1 MSLMDRMVVQEGRLG
16 GRTVRARATDGEEL
30 LGKNSSTLR
39 CLRTQ
44 SEGETRITRRLA
56 HGDPRS
62 PALRRGSVTTA
73 SSPEIPKPGRDII
86 RKSFSQHEPASQSAR
101 DSPIL

>member
-1 MSLMDRMVVQEGRLG
+1 MGKDRTPQE
-16 GRTVRARATDGEEL
+16 TMECHDG
-30 LGKNSSTLR
+30 SALR

-44 SEGETRITRRLA
+44 SEGETKITRRLA

-62 PALRRGSVTTA
+62 PALRRGSVITA
-73 SSPEIPKPGRDII
+73 GSPEIPKPGRDII
-86 RKSFSQHEPASQSAR
+86 RKSFSQHEPASQSAW